1 MNTMWSIRP
10 ARVPPRAAFGQL
22 LRTEWLTMYRQ
33 RTGLIAVGLPAVL
46 LVIFGFIPTF
56 RTPTKTLG
64 GLSPLDV
71 YLPILT
77 ALALVAIGLVI
88 LPPVLVG
95 YREAGILRRLS
106 TTPLPP
112 SWVLAAQ
119 LILNTCLAV
128 IAVVILLLLGVAAYG
143 LRLPQNPGGFV
154 IACLLSILAMFT
166 LGLLIAA
173 VARTARAATIIA
185 GALFYPLA
193 FFAGLWYPQQLMAP
207 PLRDVSHYVSL
218 GASVQALQSAM
229 QGSFPPASSLLVLAG
244 WTIVAGFLAVRNFKW
259 E

>member
-88 LPPVLVG
+88 LPPSSS
-95 YREAGILRRLS
+95 A
-106 TTPLPP
+106 
-112 SWVLAAQ
+112 
-119 LILNTCLAV
+119 
-128 IAVVILLLLGVAAYG
+128 
-143 LRLPQNPGGFV
+143 
-154 IACLLSILAMFT
+154 
-166 LGLLIAA
+166 
-173 VARTARAATIIA
+173 TARRVSC
-185 GALFYPLA
+185 GGYP
-193 FFAGLWYPQQLMAP
+193 P
-207 PLRDVSHYVSL
+207 PRCRRPGCWRPS
-218 GASVQALQSAM
+218 
-229 QGSFPPASSLLVLAG
+229 
-244 WTIVAGFLAVRNFKW
+244 
-259 E
+259 